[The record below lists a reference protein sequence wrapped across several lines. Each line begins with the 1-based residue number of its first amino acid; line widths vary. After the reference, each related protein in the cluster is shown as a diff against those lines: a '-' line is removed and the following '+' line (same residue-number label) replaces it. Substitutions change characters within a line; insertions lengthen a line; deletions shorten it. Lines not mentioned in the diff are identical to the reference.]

1 MPIFMMFGK
10 YTAEASRGISA
21 ERTSEAKEIIKS
33 HGGKVVSMYAVLG
46 EHDLVLTLDLPS
58 AEAAIATSA
67 ALNSLTGISFTT
79 SPVVEVEKF
88 DTLISKATDI

>member
-21 ERTSEAKEIIKS
+21 ERTSQAIDVIKS
-33 HGGKVVSMYAVLG
+33 HGGRVVSMYAVLG

>member
-10 YTAEASRGISA
+10 YTTRATKGISA
-21 ERTSEAKEIIKS
+21 KRTTKATEVIKK
-33 HGGKVVSMYAVLG
+33 HGGKVISMYAVLG

-67 ALNSLTGISFTT
+67 ALNSLTGITFTT

-88 DTLISKATDI
+88 DTLVRKATDI